1 VKLFTYK
8 DHQRKALGVEKGG
21 IVVDLTEAHA
31 WYASQNQETLFPT
44 GAITTDMLA
53 LIQYGKKAW
62 SGLNKLM
69 DWLADQDS
77 PFQENVRPQL
87 EGLKF
92 AAPIENPSKI
102 ICVGL
107 NYRDHCEETGI
118 PIPEKPIFF
127 CKFPSS
133 ITGPGDPISWPPG
146 SSSQVDYEAELAVV
160 IKKSC
165 KGISPEQAWD
175 YIAGYTILN
184 DISARDAQF
193 ADGQWI
199 RGKSFDSF
207 CPVGPYIV
215 TPDEVENPD
224 NLPIRCFLN
233 GELVQDSNTAEM
245 IFKLPEL
252 LSYLSETIT
261 LETGDILSTGTPHG
275 VGFSRTPPV
284 YLKPGDRLE
293 VEIEN
298 LGVLKN
304 DVV

>member
-1 VKLFTYK
+1 LLEEIGLRLENLKL
-8 DHQRKALGVEKGG
+8 
-21 IVVDLTEAHA
+21 
-31 WYASQNQETLFPT
+31 
-44 GAITTDMLA
+44 
-53 LIQYGKKAW
+53 
-62 SGLNKLM
+62 
-69 DWLADQDS
+69 
-77 PFQENVRPQL
+77 
-87 EGLKF
+87 

-107 NYRDHCEETGI
+107 NYRDHCEETGT

-133 ITGPGDPISWPPG
+133 IIGPDQPIYWPLG

-160 IKKSC
+160 IKKTC

-175 YIAGYTILN
+175 YIAGYTMLN

-207 CPVGPYIV
+207 CPLGPFIV
-215 TPDEVENPD
+215 TPDEVGDPD
-224 NLPIRCFLN
+224 NLSIRCRLN
-233 GELVQDSNTAEM
+233 GALMQDSNTGKM

-252 LSYLSETIT
+252 ISYLSQTIT
-261 LETGDILSTGTPHG
+261 LEPGDILSTGTPHG
-275 VGFSRTPPV
+275 VGFSRKPPV
-284 YLKPGDRLE
+284 YLKSGDQLE

-304 DVV
+304 DVA

>member
-1 VKLFTYK
+1 VKLFAYQN
-8 DHQRKALGVEKGG
+8 HRRKALGVEKGG

-31 WYASQNQETLFPT
+31 GYVLENGTSLFLSDE
-44 GAITTDMLA
+44 ITKDTQA
-53 LIQYGKKAW
+53 LIRYGEAAW
-62 SGLNKLM
+62 LGLEKLL
-69 DWLADQDS
+69 DWLAVQES
-77 PFQENVRPQL
+77 PLPGDIGIKLGNIKL
-87 EGLKF
+87 

-107 NYRDHCEETGI
+107 NYRDHCEETGT

-127 CKFPSS
+127 CKFPSA
-133 ITGPGDPISWPPG
+133 IIGPDDPVSWPPG
-146 SSSQVDYEAELAVV
+146 SSSQVDYEAELAIV
-160 IKKSC
+160 IKKPC
-165 KGISPEQAWD
+165 KGIPPGEAWD

-207 CPVGPYIV
+207 CPVGPYMV
-215 TPDEVENPD
+215 TPDEVGNPD
-224 NLPIRCFLN
+224 NLTIRCRLN
-233 GELVQDSNTAEM
+233 DELMQDSNTGKM
-245 IFKLPEL
+245 IFKIPEL

-261 LETGDILSTGTPHG
+261 LEPGDILSTGTPHG

-284 YLKPGDRLE
+284 YLKPGDQLE
-293 VEIEN
+293 VEIQN

-304 DVV
+304 FVA